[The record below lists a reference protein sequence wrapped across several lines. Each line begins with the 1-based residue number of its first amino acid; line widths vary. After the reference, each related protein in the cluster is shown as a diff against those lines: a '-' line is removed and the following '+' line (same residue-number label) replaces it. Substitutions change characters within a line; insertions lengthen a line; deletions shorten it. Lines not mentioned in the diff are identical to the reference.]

1 MSFEEA
7 AVFLGTFAG
16 VAPKGGKWDSIASIT
31 KSQQDNKMRVA
42 LRRIKTLVDNR
53 HIEELSREFPPASA
67 RGEYPAM
74 RTGRLRDSYNSV
86 IQMPKN
92 GQRKIRF
99 EYRKEY
105 ATTERYSSNGEMTST
120 CYYPAVLFSKDK
132 LGRKSVEDTLYEM
145 IDEIHDIL
153 QVPFDVT
160 PLEDAF

>member
-1 MSFEEA
+1 MSAEEVA
-7 AVFLGTFAG
+7 FWLGEMAG
-16 VAPKGGKWDSIASIT
+16 VTPSGGKWDSIASIT
-31 KSQQDNKMRVA
+31 RSQQDNKMKAA
-42 LRRIKTLVDNR
+42 LRRVKTLVDNR

-86 IQMPKN
+86 IQLPKN

-105 ATTERYSSNGEMTST
+105 ATTERYNSDGEMTSS
-120 CYYPAVLFSKDK
+120 CYYPDVLFSKSR

-153 QVPFDVT
+153 QVPFNIT
-160 PLEDAF
+160 PLEAAF